1 MIRSRQE
8 VLDTLRRTG
17 TYGLIEGKEDRLP
30 DPVDTDRDEEL
41 LAELGITRGLLIET
55 MGGSP

>member
-1 MIRSRQE
+1 MIRSKQE

-17 TYGLIEGKEDRLP
+17 AYSLIEGQEDRLP
-30 DPVDTDRDEEL
+30 DPVDLERDAPL
-41 LAELGITRGLLIET
+41 LGELGLSRGMLVDL